1 LGREKNIGAKTLNLL
16 GAGLMTDTMTDT
28 NLPENI
34 RISTGSAILLGLLRG
49 KLDVKPTT
57 VYLLTC
63 RDEKCSANCSFC
75 PQARESRGR
84 ADRLSRVTWPIFS
97 TREVV
102 DLIGRTAIEE
112 TIRRVC
118 IQTLNYP
125 EVFDDLLNL
134 VKKIKSQIDVQ
145 VSVSC
150 QPSNP
155 ERLKTL
161 AEAGINRISIALDA
175 VTEKI
180 FDKVKG
186 QNVSG
191 PYSWERQ
198 HKALNEAVKV
208 FGEGS
213 VSTHLIVGLGET
225 ERELCQKIQW
235 CVDSG
240 VHPGLFAFTPIL
252 GTALEDRNPPSLNHY
267 RRAQV
272 AHYLLTH
279 RKRRVENMTF
289 DNAGRLTHFGISE
302 ENLREIVE
310 SGEPFIT
317 SGCPGCNRPYYNERP
332 GGILY
337 NYPKQPEFEDIAE
350 AKKLLGV

>member
-1 LGREKNIGAKTLNLL
+1 ML
-16 GAGLMTDTMTDT
+16 GACSMADT
-28 NLPENI
+28 NLFKGI
-34 RISTGSAILLGLLRG
+34 RVSTGSAIVLGLLRG
-49 KLDVKPTT
+49 RLDATPTT
-57 VYLLTC
+57 VYLLAC
-63 RDEKCSANCSFC
+63 KNQKCYANCGFC

-84 ADRLSRVTWPIFS
+84 ADRLSRVTWPIFPIIQ
-97 TREVV
+97 VV
-102 DLIGRTAIEE
+102 DAIERTAREE
-112 TIRRVC
+112 KIKRVC

-125 EVFDDLLNL
+125 EVFDDLLQL
-134 VKKIKSQIDVQ
+134 VRTIKSQIDVP

-155 ERLKTL
+155 ERLKIL
-161 AEAGINRISIALDA
+161 AKAGVNRISIALDA
-175 VTEKI
+175 ATEKI

-186 QNVSG
+186 QNVGG

-198 HKALNEAVKV
+198 HKALNEGVKI

-225 ERELCQKIQW
+225 EKELCQKIQW

-240 VHPGLFAFTPIL
+240 VYPGLFAFTPIP
-252 GTALEDRNPPSLNHY
+252 GTELEDKTPPPLNHY
-267 RRAQV
+267 RRTQV
-272 AHYLLTH
+272 AHYILTR
-279 RKRRVENMTF
+279 RKTRVENMTF
-289 DNAGRLTHFGISE
+289 DSGGCLTNFGVS
-302 ENLREIVE
+302 NKKLREIVE

-337 NYPKQPEFEDIAE
+337 NYPKQLGFEDIAE
-350 AKKLLGV
+350 AKKLLGI